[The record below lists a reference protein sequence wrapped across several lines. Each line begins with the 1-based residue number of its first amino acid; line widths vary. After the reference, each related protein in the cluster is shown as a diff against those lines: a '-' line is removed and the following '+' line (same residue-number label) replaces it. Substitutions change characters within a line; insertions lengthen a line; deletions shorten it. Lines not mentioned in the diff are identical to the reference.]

1 MNRPTP
7 KTMHQAAACGG
18 LLCALVSLRSE
29 RSYQD
34 STWSLDHLPSAISK
48 QLPLVG
54 NSFETSLKLGGGG
67 M

>member
-7 KTMHQAAACGG
+7 KTLHQATACGG
-18 LLCALVSLRSE
+18 LLCALVSLGSE

-34 STWSLDHLPSAISK
+34 SNWSLDHLPSVISK
-48 QLPLVG
+48 QLPLG